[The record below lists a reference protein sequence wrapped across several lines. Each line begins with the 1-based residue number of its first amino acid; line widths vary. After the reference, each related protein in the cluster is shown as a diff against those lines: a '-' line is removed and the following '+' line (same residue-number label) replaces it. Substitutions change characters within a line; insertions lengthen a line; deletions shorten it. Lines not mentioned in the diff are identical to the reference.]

1 MSPATIILWCIALLF
16 FFLSWRDS
24 PDTLKRGGSLAI
36 DTTKKNA
43 LLILMAF
50 IIVGFVT
57 VLSPDKLV
65 QTWIGPS
72 SGWRG
77 ILLAEMVGM
86 LLPGGPYVVFPLI
99 AILAQ
104 AGAGLAPIITLIPS
118 WSTQSLLT
126 ISFEL
131 PFMGWRFTVI
141 RWGIG
146 LFIPLLAGFLALLI
160 WG

>member
-1 MSPATIILWCIALLF
+1 MSQAAIILWCIAALF
-16 FFLSWRDS
+16 FLLSWRDS
-24 PDTLKRGGSLAI
+24 PDTLKRGGILALN
-36 DTTKKNA
+36 TTKKNA
-43 LLILMAF
+43 VLILMAF

-65 QTWIGPS
+65 QEWIGPS

-77 ILLAEMVGM
+77 IFLAEMVGM

-104 AGAGLAPIITLIPS
+104 AGAGLAPVITLITS

-131 PFMGWRFTVI
+131 PFMGWRFTAI

-146 LFIPLLAGFLALLI
+146 LLIPLLAGFLVLII

>member
-1 MSPATIILWCIALLF
+1 MSPATIILWGIAVIFLI
-16 FFLSWRDS
+16 LSWRDS
-24 PDTLKRGGSLAI
+24 PDTLKRGGILAFE
-36 DTTKKNA
+36 TTKKNA
-43 LLILMAF
+43 LLILLAF

-57 VLSPDKLV
+57 VLSPEKLV

-77 ILLAEMVGM
+77 ILLAEFVGM

-99 AILAQ
+99 AILAD
-104 AGAGLAPIITLIPS
+104 AGAGLAPIVTLITS

-146 LFIPLLAGFLALLI
+146 LIIPLLAGFLVLLI